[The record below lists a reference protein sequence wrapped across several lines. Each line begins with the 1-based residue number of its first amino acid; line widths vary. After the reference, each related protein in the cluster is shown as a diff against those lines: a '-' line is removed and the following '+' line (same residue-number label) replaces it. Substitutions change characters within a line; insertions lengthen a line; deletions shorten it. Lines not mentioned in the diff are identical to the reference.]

1 MTCPLCESPL
11 TIALNR
17 GNVDPHDDGNEISCS
32 NPDCEYADFVSMGE
46 LRDIETDRRVHNEP
60 SAVA

>member
-1 MTCPLCESPL
+1 MTCPDCNRPL
-11 TIALNR
+11 TVALNR
-17 GNVDPHDDGNEISCS
+17 GNVDPGFDGNEITCT
-32 NPDCEYADFVSMGE
+32 NPDCEYAEFVTMGE